1 MPSGQPCER
10 ELTVAE
16 PDDGRRDGDR
26 IAVPE
31 ELDGDGVDAMG
42 FTLGH
47 VEGESY
53 RGRAGGEVFVS
64 LTSGTA

>member
-16 PDDGRRDGDR
+16 PDDGRDGDW

-47 VEGESY
+47 VEGESH
-53 RGRAGGEVFVS
+53 RGRVGGEVLVS
-64 LTSGTA
+64 LTSSAA